1 MNPLK
6 RTLFTCITMILLIF
20 NYGSAI
26 ASQNILTKST
36 FLQSTTAA
44 KHIDARATV
53 LAKGQNQLPKQAD
66 FKKEC

>member
-1 MNPLK
+1 
-6 RTLFTCITMILLIF
+6 MILLIF